1 MDKLIIG
8 FCLFCL
14 MCSCGG
20 TQKNKES
27 QEMEPLVEDSM
38 TTAVD
43 TLVVEEPVEEVPQ
56 LPIMADEVFADFL
69 YNFVQDEKMQNSR
82 IVFPLPCYT
91 DDRKEFIEEGEW
103 VYDPLFSQLD
113 AYSVLFDKVEDME
126 LEKDTV
132 STSVKIEWIY
142 LPTDRIK
149 RYYFE
154 RIKGKWTLEAID
166 DAAVPEKET
175 EYEDFYDFYER
186 FANDSIFQLER
197 VAAPL
202 KFVTIDPEDEF
213 QLLETTLEKGQWFA
227 FQPLLPRDFLTNVN
241 YGQQMD
247 KHSRSKIIELKGFG
261 NGFCNILHFQRR
273 GGIWKLVKFE
283 DLGD

>member
-8 FCLFCL
+8 FCLLCL
-14 MCSCGG
+14 MCSCSG

-27 QEMEPLVEDSM
+27 QDTKLVLEDSVE
-38 TTAVD
+38 AAID
-43 TLVVEEPVEEVPQ
+43 TLMLEEPIEKIPQ
-56 LPIMADEVFADFL
+56 LPVMADEVFADFL

-91 DDRKEFIEEGEW
+91 DDHKEFIEKGEW
-103 VYDPLFSQLD
+103 RYDPLFSQLD

-126 LEKDTV
+126 LEKDTL

-142 LPTDRIK
+142 LPTDRLK

-166 DAAVPEKET
+166 YAAIPEKET
-175 EYEDFYDFYER
+175 TQEDFYEFYER
-186 FANDSIFQLER
+186 FANDSVFQLER
-197 VAAPL
+197 VADPL
-202 KFVTIDPEDEF
+202 KFVTMDPEDEF
-213 QLLETTLEKGQWFA
+213 QLLETTLDVGQWFA
-227 FQPLLPRDFLTNVN
+227 FQPALPRDFLTNVN

-247 KHSRSKIIELKGFG
+247 KESRSKIIELKGFG

>member
-8 FCLFCL
+8 FCLLCL
-14 MCSCGG
+14 MCSCSG

-27 QEMEPLVEDSM
+27 QDTKLVLEDSVE
-38 TTAVD
+38 AAID
-43 TLVVEEPVEEVPQ
+43 TLMLEEPIEEIPQ
-56 LPIMADEVFADFL
+56 LPVMADEVFADFL

-91 DDRKEFIEEGEW
+91 DDHKEFIEKGEW
-103 VYDPLFSQLD
+103 RYDPLFSQLD

-126 LEKDTV
+126 LEKDTL

-142 LPTDRIK
+142 LPTDRLK

-166 DAAVPEKET
+166 DAAIPEKET
-175 EYEDFYDFYER
+175 TQEDFYEFYER
-186 FANDSIFQLER
+186 FANDSVFQLER
-197 VAAPL
+197 VADPL
-202 KFVTIDPEDEF
+202 KFVPMDPEDEF
-213 QLLETTLEKGQWFA
+213 QLLETTLDVGQWFA
-227 FQPLLPRDFLTNVN
+227 FQPALPRDFLTNVN

-247 KHSRSKIIELKGFG
+247 KESRSKIIELKGFG
-261 NGFCNILHFQRR
+261 NGFCNLLHFRCR
-273 GGIWKLVKFE
+273 NGEWKLVRFE
-283 DLGD
+283 DLSN